1 MKVVMELSKKMRLDI
16 SAAAAEP
23 AIPSDI
29 SAVRDVKN
37 KPAGK
42 VSSGGKNHVPKIG
55 QDTGDKV
62 PLKPSHARRSP
73 RRPISLPQPVSCPA
87 SRASAPS
94 SWYAVPLD
102 GLAAT
107 AAQPSSHNFTNPSS
121 FSSSRGGPMLH
132 MHPWTAVY
140 LVGTPSQFGNE
151 AITTELLLD

>member
-1 MKVVMELSKKMRLDI
+1 MELSKKMRLDI

-62 PLKPSHARRSP
+62 PLKP
-73 RRPISLPQPVSCPA
+73 V
-87 SRASAPS
+87 
-94 SWYAVPLD
+94 
-102 GLAAT
+102 
-107 AAQPSSHNFTNPSS
+107 SSHTP
-121 FSSSRGGPMLH
+121 
-132 MHPWTAVY
+132 AV
-140 LVGTPSQFGNE
+140 G
-151 AITTELLLD
+151 IH